1 MQLKINKISLWVV
14 HLSVLLNILLLI
26 ADFTFPKNEKEIEII
41 DITTNGRD
49 SNKSRKQS
57 IFEFNDFTIYG
68 NNDNLAILKRFT
80 NNKYYVVKNK
90 YLENR
95 AFIKVFNTES
105 LFTNKMFIGYH
116 CYNSY
121 FVYILFLAICT
132 YIFLIYNYKDAT
144 IKNLLIYFTLPL
156 SLVYIIN
163 IIVQF

>member
-1 MQLKINKISLWVV
+1 MQLKIHKISLWVV
-14 HLSVLLNILLLI
+14 HLSVLINILLLI
-26 ADFTFPKNEKEIEII
+26 ADFTFPKKEEEIEII
-41 DITTNGRD
+41 DISTNGRD

-68 NNDNLAILKRFT
+68 NNENLAALKRFP

-90 YLENR
+90 YIENR
-95 AFIKVFNTES
+95 TFIKVLNTDS
-105 LFTNKMFIGYH
+105 LYTNKIFIGYH

-121 FVYILFLAICT
+121 FVYVIFLAICA

-144 IKNLLIYFTLPL
+144 INKILIYFTLPI
-156 SLVYIIN
+156 SLVFIVN